1 MQQIGA
7 TPAVRS
13 VLVLGLLV
21 VAALAAALSAGVPLF
36 KKRQAD
42 RLVDELCAKDGG
54 IKVYEAIELP
64 PSRIPTNWAA
74 IPFQHQRKGSEE
86 FYFVHSTKDIRGN
99 STSIDIAALTVFR
112 TETGLYRAK
121 DGKLLGT
128 AIGFIRR
135 GGDPV
140 GPWHPSA
147 YQCPSEATEL
157 ELVRKTLIEQKR

>member
-121 DGKLLGT
+121 T
-128 AIGFIRR
+128 ANCLAPQLASYAEEAIQSDRGIPRR
-135 GGDPV
+135 T
-140 GPWHPSA
+140 S
-147 YQCPSEATEL
+147 
-157 ELVRKTLIEQKR
+157 VRQKRRNWSWFGKR